1 MRVFSDKN
9 NRSLAADVEAQD
21 GGSNRDGVE
30 VVVCHQTLVFV
41 ISMSKPHSAL
51 IHRLNNKVFNACC
64 VTTWQSRFTS
74 LSSQIYLGI
83 KTECALNNIILLQ

>member
-1 MRVFSDKN
+1 MNVFSDKN

-21 GGSNRDGVE
+21 GGGSNRDGVE
-30 VVVCHQTLVFV
+30 VVVCYQPLVFV

-74 LSSQIYLGI
+74 LSSQIYLGV
-83 KTECALNNIILLQ
+83 CALINILLLQ